1 MGNFDTAR
9 AHIKNVIKENN
20 NQEITGNILQNVLID
35 ILNNIGVGYIF
46 GGIAD
51 PTTKPESLTGTN
63 APVYYISNKAG
74 TYVNFDNI
82 VVNENELAF
91 LVNGSDKKWKKFSI
105 NIPIATTLKDGLLA
119 KKDKAYIETLKPWLI
134 AHDNVTTIDALNQEL
149 NAFGV
154 KTAQGLHQMKCFGI
168 PLFVTFANLNVGDS
182 VLMQTI
188 QGSITFNSAKT
199 SIASIN
205 TTGNLTIAVRY
216 YQGGK
221 WGSWNTPMTPIEP
234 PTVQTSSNGTTNNYI
249 YSNGTDADKNC
260 VASCNWWTYSHNGR
274 IYVRWK
280 RWGADD
286 NTHYNH
292 NNEAHQTS
300 QYMLPYMGSDG
311 GRCYQ
316 DGLLPWQWG
325 QRMKDAGLVYP
336 FMEEHNSTKD
346 TINITYLNFA
356 NGERYICPISKATSA
371 KAGVM
376 TSQQY
381 DIVNNFTNG
390 VINKDNEGKFITSTG
405 KNVIDTL
412 SDVVG
417 EEKSLDD
424 FNNATESKPSNYS
437 NKINLYKTKGAYN
450 QDSSKYMLWFGFE
463 LHSTSGNRL
472 YKYNFNEIAGFEP
485 TLSSNNP
492 SLYFLTNKG
501 LYDVHVSEVD
511 NNYVF
516 NEIINAP
523 YIYSVKERN
532 NLVNFNNSVL
542 DTISSVNVS
551 VFDLKRTKADKTNAD
566 STKDGLMSKESYKR
580 IWSDLKQYD
589 IATETRDGLMSKED
603 KQKLKFANVIYNLKN
618 TEVRKI
624 PVVAYP
630 SISEEYVAG
639 KTFNIYQTEGKDI
652 PSSENEKKYGIW
664 FGEYLGVSAGYKRY
678 DTKSICGISSEELYS
693 ITPPN
698 RSLKD
703 YLFVDVNKNIVTL
716 TKDSGG
722 LSVEVNKTLE
732 ALLTV
737 NDIIKLSK

>member
-20 NQEITGNILQNVLID
+20 NQEITGDILQNVLID

-105 NIPIATTLKDGLLA
+105 NIPIATVLKDGLLA

-134 AHDNVTTIDALNQEL
+134 AHNNVTTIDALNQEL
-149 NAFGV
+149 DAFGTE
-154 KTAQGLHQMKCFGI
+154 TAQGLHQMKCFGI
-168 PLFVTFANLNVGDS
+168 PLFVTFSNLNVGDS
-182 VLMQTI
+182 ILMQTI
-188 QGSITFNSAKT
+188 QGSITFNSTKT

-205 TTGNLTIAVRY
+205 TVGNLTIAVRY
-216 YQGGK
+216 YQNGK
-221 WGSWNTPMTPIEP
+221 WGIWNTPITQTEP
-234 PTVQTSSNGTTNNYI
+234 PTVQNSTSGTKTNYVYSQGKDKDTKTIITSKFWIYKHSDYNLFLCFKHWGANNDEAEENYSQVQLPNAWTGSNGLLRRDIYARLDAFALREQNSSATEVKIVTPIFTTG
-249 YSNGTDADKNC
+249 GT
-260 VASCNWWTYSHNGR
+260 R
-274 IYVRWK
+274 ELI
-280 RWGADD
+280 
-286 NTHYNH
+286 
-292 NNEAHQTS
+292 
-300 QYMLPYMGSDG
+300 
-311 GRCYQ
+311 
-316 DGLLPWQWG
+316 
-325 QRMKDAGLVYP
+325 
-336 FMEEHNSTKD
+336 
-346 TINITYLNFA
+346 
-356 NGERYICPISKATSA
+356 ISRATTA

-376 TSQQY
+376 TAEDKAKLDNLSAYACDLGNFDSEEQAL
-381 DIVNNFTNG
+381 DALKNIEISANSKIVHVHCTYANGAMSITMMQSVENDYTRQIIFNKSKVFQRAIYFTDG
-390 VINKDNEGKFITSTG
+390 TRQEISYVEDWSFLFG
-405 KNVIDTL
+405 DRL
-412 SDVVG
+412 HW
-417 EEKSLDD
+417 
-424 FNNATESKPSNYS
+424 
-437 NKINLYKTKGAYN
+437 
-450 QDSSKYMLWFGFE
+450 DSSKRKYVLSQFG
-463 LHSTSGNRL
+463 N
-472 YKYNFNEIAGFEP
+472 NFNSDYTDEIPLA
-485 TLSSNNP
+485 T
-492 SLYFLTNKG
+492 
-501 LYDVHVSEVD
+501 
-511 NNYVF
+511 
-516 NEIINAP
+516 
-523 YIYSVKERN
+523 
-532 NLVNFNNSVL
+532 
-542 DTISSVNVS
+542 
-551 VFDLKRTKADKTNAD
+551 
-566 STKDGLMSKESYKR
+566 SYK
-580 IWSDLKQYD
+580 
-589 IATETRDGLMSKED
+589 DGLMSKED

-652 PSSENEKKYGIW
+652 PSSEHEKKYGIW

-693 ITPPN
+693 ITPAN

-722 LSVEVNKTLE
+722 ICIEVNKALE
-732 ALLTV
+732 TLLTV

>member
-9 AHIKNVIKENN
+9 VHIKNVIKENN
-20 NQEITGNILQNVLID
+20 NQEITGDILQNVLID

-105 NIPIATTLKDGLLA
+105 NIPIATVLKDGLLA

-134 AHDNVTTIDALNQEL
+134 AHNNVTTIDALNQEL
-149 NAFGV
+149 DAFGTE
-154 KTAQGLHQMKCFGI
+154 TAQGLHQMKCFGI

-182 VLMQTI
+182 ILMQTI
-188 QGSITFNSAKT
+188 QGSITFNSTKT

-205 TTGNLTIAVRY
+205 TVGNLTIAVRY
-216 YQGGK
+216 YQNGK
-221 WGSWNTPMTPIEP
+221 WGTWNTPITQTEP
-234 PTVQTSSNGTTNNYI
+234 PTVQTSVNGTTKNYI

-260 VASCNWWTYSHNGR
+260 VASCNWWIYSENGR

-280 RWGADD
+280 RWGADN
-286 NTHYNH
+286 NTHYDH
-292 NNEAHQTS
+292 DNEEHQTS
-300 QYMLPYMGSDG
+300 QYMIPYMGSDG
-311 GRCYQ
+311 GACYQ

-325 QRMKDAGLVYP
+325 QRMKDCGIN
-336 FMEEHNSTKD
+336 FRFIREELSTAEYV
-346 TINITYLNFA
+346 NLRYLNFA
-356 NGERYICPISKATSA
+356 NGGMYDTPISRATSA

-376 TSQQY
+376 TAE
-381 DIVNNFTNG
+381 D
-390 VINKDNEGKFITSTG
+390 
-405 KNVIDTL
+405 
-412 SDVVG
+412 
-417 EEKSLDD
+417 
-424 FNNATESKPSNYS
+424 
-437 NKINLYKTKGAYN
+437 KTKLDNLSAYARDLGNFDSEEQALDALKNIEISANSKIVHVHCTYANGAMSITMMQSVENDYTRQIIFN
-450 QDSSKYMLWFGFE
+450 KSKVFQRAIYFTDGTRQEISYAEDWNFLFGDRLHWDSSKRKYVLSQFG
-463 LHSTSGNRL
+463 N
-472 YKYNFNEIAGFEP
+472 NFNSDYTDEIPLA
-485 TLSSNNP
+485 T
-492 SLYFLTNKG
+492 
-501 LYDVHVSEVD
+501 
-511 NNYVF
+511 
-516 NEIINAP
+516 
-523 YIYSVKERN
+523 
-532 NLVNFNNSVL
+532 
-542 DTISSVNVS
+542 
-551 VFDLKRTKADKTNAD
+551 
-566 STKDGLMSKESYKR
+566 SYK
-580 IWSDLKQYD
+580 
-589 IATETRDGLMSKED
+589 DGLMSKED

-652 PSSENEKKYGIW
+652 PSSEHEKKYGIW

-693 ITPPN
+693 ITPAN

-716 TKDSGG
+716 TKGSGG
-722 LSVEVNKTLE
+722 ISIEVNKTLE
-732 ALLTV
+732 TLLTV